1 MNIREL
7 FNEKK
12 LVYSLEIFPPKATSS
27 PVTIY
32 RTLEGLKDLKADFIS
47 VTYGAGGSVA
57 DNKTC
62 HLSSLVKNEY
72 NIEALAH
79 LTCINSSKYEVDKI
93 LDDLKS
99 EGIQNILALRGDENP
114 NYATSDDFKYAY
126 ELISHIK
133 KRGDFNIVAA
143 CYPNGH
149 IDCNNL
155 EHDIEHFKIKQ
166 DVGATH
172 FVSQLF
178 FDNDDFY
185 NFLELAN
192 KKGINVPIQAG
203 IMPVV
208 NKKQIV
214 RMSQITGTKLP
225 DKFIRVMDK
234 YEHDPIALRDAGIAY
249 ANNQIVD
256 LIASG
261 VDGIHLY
268 TMNNPLVAQ
277 RITSSVSSLIESV
290 NQKIVEVK

>member
-7 FNEKK
+7 FDNKK
-12 LVYSLEIFPPKATSS
+12 LVYSFEIFPPKATSS

-32 RTLEGLKDLKADFIS
+32 RTLEGLKDLEADFIS
-47 VTYGAGGSVA
+47 VTYGAGGSVT

-72 NIEALAH
+72 NIEPVAH
-79 LTCINSSKYEVDKI
+79 LTCINSSKSEIDRI
-93 LDDLKS
+93 LDDLES
-99 EGIQNILALRGDENP
+99 QGIENILALRGDINP
-114 NYATSDDFKYAY
+114 NYKQSEDFRYAY

-133 KRGDFNIVAA
+133 KRGGFNVVAA

-149 IDCNNL
+149 VDCIDL
-155 EHDIEHFKIKQ
+155 KSDIQHLKLKQ
-166 DVGATH
+166 EVGASH
-172 FVSQLF
+172 FISQLF

-185 NFLELAN
+185 RFLELSQ
-192 KKGINVPIQAG
+192 KEGISIPIQAG

-208 NKKQIV
+208 NKKQIL
-214 RMSQITGTKLP
+214 RMADITGTKLP
-225 DKFIRVMDK
+225 DKFIRVMNK
-234 YEHDPIALRDAGIAY
+234 YENDPIALRDAGIAY
-249 ANNQIVD
+249 ANDQIVD

-277 RITSSVSSLIESV
+277 KITASISSLIKSV
-290 NQKIVEVK
+290 NQV